1 MTGFGAAGRTWED
14 GPEGRP
20 AHVGVELRGVNQRFL
35 ELKLRVPFGAAVEQ
49 EVRRR
54 LEARIG
60 RGRVDAV
67 VFVQRQA
74 AAGAPAAL
82 VDEARAL
89 EVLAAARR
97 VADLALREGLEIL
110 PINPLQLLGNLGS
123 QKGAS
128 TTPEGPLAAVPP
140 FLLECVDE
148 ALDAFVA
155 MREAEGAALVRAL
168 EELLGVLEVQ
178 VADITAAVAGEGERL
193 QVRLC
198 ERVRSLCERAGVE
211 PLSEERLVQEIALLV
226 QRSDITEELDRLA
239 SHVGQSRAVL
249 AGPAQAGQGK
259 TLDFLC
265 QELFREITTIG
276 SKISAHTGS
285 ALVIAAKGTI
295 ERIREQVQ
303 NVE

>member
-97 VADLALREGLEIL
+97 VADLALREGLEVL
-110 PINPLQLLGNLGS
+110 PINPLQLLGNLGA

-148 ALDAFVA
+148 ALDAK
-155 MREAEGAALVRAL
+155 EK
-168 EELLGVLEVQ
+168 
-178 VADITAAVAGEGERL
+178 GEK
-193 QVRLC
+193 
-198 ERVRSLCERAGVE
+198 RVILFN
-211 PLSEERLVQEIALLV
+211 LSGHGHF
-226 QRSDITEELDRLA
+226 DLA
-239 SHVGQSRAVL
+239 SYEKYLQGSLEDYEYPTDKVEESLAHLPQVG
-249 AGPAQAGQGK
+249 
-259 TLDFLC
+259 
-265 QELFREITTIG
+265 
-276 SKISAHTGS
+276 
-285 ALVIAAKGTI
+285 
-295 ERIREQVQ
+295 
-303 NVE
+303 